1 MKNPPALEHLVE
13 ALRCL
18 PGVGP
23 KSALRMTYHL
33 LQRDRAGAANLAQ
46 ALQDALEQVGHCS
59 LCNNFSE
66 APVGVKAP
74 VIRTLRATGR
84 SVGLTIFKNNSS

>member
-13 ALRCL
+13 SLRCL

-23 KSALRMTYHL
+23 KSALRMAYHL

-46 ALQDALEQVGHCS
+46 ALQSALESIGHCQ
-59 LCNNFSE
+59 L
-66 APVGVKAP
+66 
-74 VIRTLRATGR
+74 
-84 SVGLTIFKNNSS
+84 